1 MKYKDFD
8 FGSFC
13 NYGTALSGWG
23 TGNGCGSLPVVLTNY
38 PTAQLTGA
46 GAHGNNSS
54 TGIFLVNA
62 VIQGTDINA
71 VIGRKMNMKSFYMRL
86 TVFSPD
92 NAWSTQDPKITPSG
106 IVNTTVRVLVV
117 YDSQANGIG
126 LTTITNLK
134 LTDILN
140 VGATPQ
146 TIFATGASGYTN
158 AHINLDNRDRFS
170 IITDKTFDLS
180 NMQGNASRNLKIFKK
195 FKKGGLPTIF
205 AGSAGTINTGAVYV
219 IVGGSGANP
228 VGSVPAAAQVTPI
241 NYAWFGTSRIRFVDA

>member
-1 MKYKDFD
+1 M
-8 FGSFC
+8 
-13 NYGTALSGWG
+13 SGWG

-38 PTAQLTGA
+38 PTAQLSGV
-46 GAHGNNSS
+46 GAHGPNSS

-92 NAWSTQDPKITPSG
+92 NAWATDTTVVPSG
-106 IVNTTVRVLVV
+106 KVNTTVRVMVV

-140 VGATPQ
+140 VAAAPQ
-146 TIFATGASGYTN
+146 TNLATGASGYTN

-170 IITDKTFDLS
+170 IISDKTFDLS

-205 AGSAGTINTGAVYV
+205 SGSGGTINTGAVYV
-219 IVGGSGANP
+219 VVGGNGANP
-228 VGSVPAAAQVTPI
+228 VGATPSAAQTTPI
-241 NYAWFGTSRIRFVDA
+241 NYAWFATSRIRFVDA